1 MLKLRKNKKGFTL
14 VELIVVI
21 AIMAV
26 LAGTVAGVTVTQ
38 LNKNTDKTNVMT
50 NLNSL
55 ASALVTEIVE
65 NEDAALLKDDKS
77 AYDYVKVVKF
87 LTEKA
92 SGITIYDAN
101 ATDASKMVTT
111 QALAEAVEKGQFFV
125 YIKTDNTAN
134 DPLGDIYIGYNGKSN
149 SVYNTGYISVSD
161 GSLGALKKGKD
172 IAFDFIP
179 AATPGK

>member
-26 LAGTVAGVTVTQ
+26 LAGTVAAVTVTQ

-65 NEDAALLKDDKS
+65 NEGAELLNTEKT
-77 AYDYVKVVKF
+77 AYDYAKVVEF
-87 LTEKA
+87 LTKKA
-92 SGITIYDAN
+92 SGISINSGA
-101 ATDASKMVTT
+101 MVTT
-111 QALAEAVEKGQFFV
+111 QALAEAVAKGQFFV
-125 YIKTDNTAN
+125 YIKTDNAAK

-149 SVYNTGYISVSD
+149 SEYKVGYISVSD
-161 GSLGALKKGKD
+161 GSLGELKKGNNLT
-172 IAFDFIP
+172 FDFIV
-179 AATPGK
+179 TPSET

>member
-26 LAGTVAGVTVTQ
+26 LAGTVAAVTVTQ

-65 NEDAALLKDDKS
+65 NEGAALLKDDKS

-101 ATDASKMVTT
+101 ATDASKMVTKAADAKKVT
-111 QALAEAVEKGQFFV
+111 KGQFFV
-125 YIKTDNTAN
+125 YIKDVTDT
-134 DPLGDIYIGYNGKSN
+134 LGDIYIGYNGKSN
-149 SVYNTGYISVSD
+149 SEYNTGYISVSD
-161 GSLGALKKGKD
+161 GSLSALKKGKD
-172 IAFDFIP
+172 MAFDFFP
-179 AATPGK
+179 AETPVVTP